1 LVAPTRSS
9 KQARNGRAAASL
21 LVGLLAVAA
30 LPVAIALAE
39 YADRYDLLQAL
50 WAVPVALVLGLAAVL
65 LSRRARVRVERTL
78 GRVGGEGTARVG
90 RTLGVLGIMLGLSGA
105 IAVGVYLV
113 LTRFFE

>member
-9 KQARNGRAAASL
+9 KPARNGRAGASL
-21 LVGLLAVAA
+21 LLGFLAAAA
-30 LPVAIALAE
+30 LPAAIALAE
-39 YADRYDLLQAL
+39 LEHRYDLLQAG

-78 GRVGGEGTARVG
+78 GRVGGERTARVG

-105 IAVGVYLV
+105 ISVGIYLA